1 MNINRH
7 NYESFFLLYVDH
19 ELTAAEQKA
28 VEEFVQQNP
37 DLEKELTLLQQSVF
51 PPDDHASFAG
61 KEQLFKG
68 ESIQQGIHAGNYESY
83 FVLYAD
89 NELSVEEKRAVE
101 AFVYH
106 HPQYQGEMELLQAV
120 RLAPDTSMV
129 FGDKQSLYR
138 KEKDD
143 KVIPFPWWRIA
154 AAAMVLLLLG
164 IWWMNR
170 EKPIVSAPM
179 AKQPGQH
186 TAPVQKTDTPGEQ
199 QPRPGEITSPAP
211 VSPDMANSDKD
222 ASNKQPDNNTLPIHP
237 KKDDAPQVL
246 VQTPVV
252 PHPAQQPNTVPEKKF
267 IASIG
272 AEPAPNEGRDNVPAL
287 PEHPRNA
294 IGRINIIAEKPGLKN
309 QEENHA
315 AETNPDAM
323 YASNNSNND
332 RIDETNT
339 SVTKKNTLRG
349 LFRKAS
355 RIIAKKNGIVN
366 TDDDNDDRKHI
377 LIGGFAIAV
386 K

>member
-37 DLEKELTLLQQSVF
+37 DLEKELSLLQQSVF
-51 PPDDHASFAG
+51 LPDNHASFAG

-68 ESIQQGIHAGNYESY
+68 EPTRQGIHAGNYETF

-106 HPQYQGEMELLQAV
+106 HPQYQGELELLQAV
-120 RLAPDTSMV
+120 RLAPDTSVV
-129 FGDKQSLYR
+129 FEDKQSLYR

-143 KVIPFPWWRIA
+143 KAVPFPWWRIA

-164 IWWMNR
+164 IWWMTR
-170 EKPIVSAPM
+170 EKPADPGAVAL
-179 AKQPGQH
+179 KPGQQ
-186 TAPVQKTDTPGEQ
+186 TAPVAKTDTPAGQ
-199 QPRPGEITSPAP
+199 VLRPGEIVKPAP
-211 VSPDMANSDKD
+211 VSPDMASDGKD
-222 ASNKQPDNNTLPIHP
+222 APNKQPDNNTLPAHP
-237 KKDDAPQVL
+237 KKDDAPQEL
-246 VQTPVV
+246 AQTPVV
-252 PHPAQQPNTVPEKKF
+252 SQPTQQPNTVPEKKL
-267 IASIG
+267 IAAIG
-272 AEPAPNEGRDNVPAL
+272 TEPDVNEGRDNVPAL
-287 PEHPRNA
+287 PEHPRNT

-309 QEENHA
+309 QEENNA
-315 AETNPDAM
+315 AETNPNAM

-366 TDDDNDDRKHI
+366 TDDDDDDRKHI

>member
-19 ELTAAEQKA
+19 ELTAAEKKA

-37 DLEKELTLLQQSVF
+37 DLEKELSLLQQSVF
-51 PPDDHASFAG
+51 RPDDQASFAG

-68 ESIQQGIHAGNYESY
+68 ESARQDIHAGNYESY
-83 FVLYAD
+83 FILYAD
-89 NELSVEEKRAVE
+89 NELSVEEKQAVE

-106 HPQYQGEMELLQAV
+106 HPQYQGELELLQAV
-120 RLAPDTSMV
+120 RLAPDTSVV
-129 FGDKQSLYR
+129 FADKQQLYR

-143 KVIPFPWWRIA
+143 KVIPFPWWRMA

-164 IWWMNR
+164 IWWMSR
-170 EKPIVSAPM
+170 EKPEISGPV

-186 TAPVQKTDTPGEQ
+186 STPVPKTDTPGGQ
-199 QPRPGEITSPAP
+199 QPSPGEIINPAP
-211 VSPDMANSDKD
+211 VNPDMASDGKD
-222 ASNKQPDNNTLPIHP
+222 APNKQPDNYTLPAHP
-237 KKDDAPQVL
+237 KKDDAPQEVA
-246 VQTPVV
+246 QAQVV
-252 PHPAQQPNTVPEKKF
+252 PQPGLQPGTLPEKTQ
-267 IASIG
+267 IASAG
-272 AEPAPNEGRDNVPAL
+272 TEPVMNEGRDNVPAL

-294 IGRINIIAEKPGLKN
+294 IGRINIIAEKPRLKN
-309 QEENHA
+309 QEENNA

-355 RIIAKKNGIVN
+355 RIIAKKNGNVN
-366 TDDDNDDRKHI
+366 TDDDDDDRKHI